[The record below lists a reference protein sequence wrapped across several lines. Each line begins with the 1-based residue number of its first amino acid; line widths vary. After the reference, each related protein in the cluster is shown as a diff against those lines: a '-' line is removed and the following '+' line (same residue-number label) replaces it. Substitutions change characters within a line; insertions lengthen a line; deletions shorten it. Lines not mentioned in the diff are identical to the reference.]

1 MIRNASPEHAYAAG
15 GSGLARD
22 CAVSVEK
29 YLSDTPQS
37 RASPLPQ
44 KRFCSATPPQRI
56 CKIIGLLLAGSVPSR
71 SLPTAFASTAPPWLP
86 HVLRM

>member
-1 MIRNASPEHAYAAG
+1 MPSAEVQPTGCIKPTRHPIFQPNSVNC

-22 CAVSVEK
+22 SAVSVEK

-44 KRFCSATPPQRI
+44 KRC
-56 CKIIGLLLAGSVPSR
+56 
-71 SLPTAFASTAPPWLP
+71 
-86 HVLRM
+86 